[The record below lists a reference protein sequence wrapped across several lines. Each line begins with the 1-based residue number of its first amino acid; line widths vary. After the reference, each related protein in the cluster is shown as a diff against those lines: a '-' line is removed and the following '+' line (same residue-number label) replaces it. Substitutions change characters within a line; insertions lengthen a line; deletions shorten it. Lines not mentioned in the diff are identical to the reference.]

1 MPESFTTAEVRAVC
15 QSWPMPSE
23 ARAIVIISAEEIVT
37 DAHLPAYR
45 KAGWPVAGIYDIEG
59 DAARALARR
68 FEIDTVYD
76 SFAAALAVPDA
87 VVDIAVPATVLA
99 EVVEALPRGI
109 NVIMQKPMGCT
120 FAEAGRIL
128 AHCRRHELT
137 AAVNLQLRF
146 GPAFLAVGHAIES
159 GMLGELAD
167 LEVRLSCHTPWED
180 WGQGNQG
187 LEFVEMTTHSI
198 HYISWIRSVFGDP
211 VGAYA
216 RSVRHPRFPDAS
228 DCRTSAVLDY
238 GDMVRCG
245 LSLNH
250 TNHTGPAHRQARI
263 TLMGTRGGAIVD
275 IGLMLQYPTDA
286 PDRVEIATTGV
297 EWTEVP
303 LRGRWY
309 PDAFLGIMGPYAAL
323 PRRRGRDPNDLG
335 GGRDPHDG
343 GDRGVPTGRRCR
355 RRAAARDRRAGLSSR
370 SRIGLESVAELRKR

>member
-1 MPESFTTAEVRAVC
+1 MPESFTAAEVRALR

-23 ARAIVIISAEEIVT
+23 ARPIVIIGAGEIVT

-59 DAARALARR
+59 DAARALAGR

-76 SFAAALAVPDA
+76 SFAAAVAVPGA
-87 VVDIAVPATVLA
+87 VVDIAVPATALA

-128 AHCRRHELT
+128 ALCRQHELT

-146 GPAFLAVGHAIES
+146 APAFLAVGHAIES

-180 WGQGNQG
+180 WGQSNEG

-198 HYISWIRSVFGDP
+198 HYVSWIRSVLGDP
-211 VGAYA
+211 IGAFA
-216 RSVRHPRFPDAS
+216 RSVKHPRFPDAS

-238 GDMVRCG
+238 GDMVRCC

-275 IGLMLQYPTDA
+275 IGLMLHYPADA

-309 PDAFLGIMGPYAAL
+309 PDAFLGIMAHMQRY
-323 PRRRGRDPNDLG
+323 LG
-335 GGRDPHDG
+335 GEDEVLTISVEDAIHTMAVIEACRRADTG
-343 GDRGVPTGRRCR
+343 GGVPLP
-355 RRAAARDRRAGLSSR
+355 AIAGP
-370 SRIGLESVAELRKR
+370 G